1 MFRQQ
6 RGILVVLPVLLT
18 AGAAATVFIVY
29 APVYSFVAL
38 AAVLGLTTLVV
49 FLRRFER
56 ALAASARTVL
66 FPLGIAIVFISLLRI
81 DVRDARAESLGVQAF
96 FELGLQGIAAILIL
110 LGLAWTRSGVRFS
123 PALVLWS
130 AVGALGILSAFW
142 APQPALAT
150 LKGSQLI
157 LLVAVVGAGASQFAD
172 RVQAVRFTAW
182 LLVVLLLGMALLQM
196 LIEGPSSLVAGYEMG
211 RERLTLLA
219 IHPLVLGGLSGTA
232 AVLLIAHRPQ
242 GLDWIAVTIL
252 VGVTGL
258 ADARFPFIILIVSV
272 AFIFALRSVDP
283 SRLQVAGALLGGLLL
298 IALIGGILITENTS
312 RPGVGAWFA
321 SVDWE
326 NVRSLNGRVPLWQA
340 IFELQRLRHENGLAI
355 LLGEGFGS
363 FRYFGLDLFAYA
375 GDAHNAPIQVLFELG
390 VVGVIVWFGAVIAC
404 AWSVWRSR
412 NTLREQVIVTVPI
425 LYILGV
431 QMMEASLAD
440 SRSFLLILLIL
451 YAHAGSSASVVD
463 SPARAQ
469 LVPRGAT
476 ALASAARQ

>member
-1 MFRQQ
+1 MSHQQ
-6 RGILVVLPVLLT
+6 RATLVLVAVLLT

-29 APVYSFVAL
+29 APVYSFFAL
-38 AAVLGLTTLVV
+38 AAVLGLAVLVV
-49 FLRRFER
+49 FLRRFDH
-56 ALAASARTVL
+56 ALAAPARTVL

-96 FELGLQGIAAILIL
+96 FELGLQGAAAILIF
-110 LGLAWTRSGVRFS
+110 LGVAQTSRRISIT

-142 APQPALAT
+142 APQPALA
-150 LKGSQLI
+150 LFKGGQLI
-157 LLVAVVGAGASQFAD
+157 LLVAVVSAGASQFAD
-172 RVQAVRFTAW
+172 RVQAVRFAAW
-182 LLVVLLLGMALLQM
+182 LLVFVLLGMALLQM
-196 LIEGPSSLVAGYEMG
+196 LTEGPSSLVAGYEMG

-232 AVLLIAHRPQ
+232 AVLLIAHQPK
-242 GLDWIAVTIL
+242 GIDWIAVATL
-252 VGVTGL
+252 VGVTGF
-258 ADARFPFIILIVSV
+258 ADARAPFIMLIATVV
-272 AFIFALRSVDP
+272 IVIALRSV
-283 SRLQVAGALLGGLLL
+283 SSLRLRLVGGLLL
-298 IALIGGILITENTS
+298 VAIIAAVLVTENTS
-312 RPGVGAWFA
+312 RPGVGARLA

-340 IFELQRLRHENGLAI
+340 IFELRGLRSENELVI

-404 AWSVWRSR
+404 AWAVWSSQK
-412 NTLREQVIVTVPI
+412 TLREQIIVTVPI
-425 LYILGV
+425 LYILGI

-463 SPARAQ
+463 SPARAE
-469 LVPRGAT
+469 LVPRRAT
-476 ALASAARQ
+476 EFASAARQ